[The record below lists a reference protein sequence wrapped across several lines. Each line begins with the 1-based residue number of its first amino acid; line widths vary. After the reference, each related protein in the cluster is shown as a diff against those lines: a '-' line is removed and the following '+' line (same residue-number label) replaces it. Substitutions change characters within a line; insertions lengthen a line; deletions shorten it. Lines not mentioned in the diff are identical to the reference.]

1 MITSF
6 DLFGTLVEAP
16 RPQNPASAIAAA
28 LEARDVPIPDDWPDA
43 FSEYHL
49 DLPEGAELSLPEHT
63 EAALASRG
71 INPNNQNPLTGVN
84 SDLVARAVFDAFDP
98 RPVTTRESAIAA
110 VDVASE
116 RGDVA
121 ILSNC
126 TVPNLVSRTLE
137 QSTLDEAHF
146 DAVVS
151 SVECGWRKPDPHA
164 FEAVTDRLDG
174 SLDELVHV
182 GDDPQADGGADAVG
196 ATSVLVSETPLTDLP
211 AVLEGLR

>member
-16 RPQNPASAIAAA
+16 QPPNPATAVAAE
-28 LEARDVPIPDDWPDA
+28 LKARGVSVPEDWSDA

-49 DLPEGAELSLPEHT
+49 NLPEGAELSLPEHT
-63 EAALASRG
+63 AAALASRG
-71 INPNNQNPLTGVN
+71 IDP
-84 SDLVARAVFDAFDP
+84 SDRTPITSTDNGLVTHAVLAAFDP
-98 RPVTTRESAIAA
+98 ESMTTRNEATDA
-110 VDVASE
+110 VDAAAK

-126 TVPNLVSRTLE
+126 TVPGLVSRTLE
-137 QSTLDEAHF
+137 KSILDEERF

-151 SVECGWRKPDPHA
+151 SVECGWRKPDRRA
-164 FEAVTDRLDG
+164 FEAVTDRLGG

-182 GDDPQADGGADAVG
+182 GDDPHADGGADKVG
-196 ATSVLVSETPLTDLP
+196 ATSVLISETPLTDLSD
-211 AVLEGLR
+211 VLEEL